1 MIKRISIFQH
11 KIDVS
16 IPLFLL
22 FAIALL
28 SSCGE
33 SSGKR
38 DITKYYFPYK
48 SLEDGKVY
56 IYSSALPDQ
65 PEDYWFYKSLQQDGK
80 WYLTAQNY
88 DPNMEVRQF
97 QSEVVVENGTVT
109 ENYVLF
115 RPTPEGRPEKIKT
128 EVLQGN
134 QFPFRV
140 TDSLG
145 VFLFSLKWT
154 EDTEPVS
161 NTTLTRNRRFL
172 GDTSFIFQ
180 GKTIPAIRMSVRD
193 LLEFDQEGTLEV
205 ETEAEEWYAENLGLV
220 YLRKKINN
228 NISMEYTLD
237 TLVEMEYFIQKYLPR
252 Q

>member
-1 MIKRISIFQH
+1 MSRNVFLFEQI
-11 KIDVS
+11 
-16 IPLFLL
+16 IPFRFLL
-22 FAIALL
+22 IGLIVSGLL
-28 SSCGE
+28 SSCRE
-33 SSGKR
+33 DSGKR
-38 DITKYYFPYK
+38 DISKYYFPYK
-48 SLEDGKVY
+48 SLEEGKVY
-56 IYSSALPDQ
+56 IYATAIEDQ

-88 DPNMEVRQF
+88 DPNMAVRQF
-97 QSEVVVENGTVT
+97 QSEVIVENGTVT

-115 RPTPEGRPEKIKT
+115 RPTPDGKSEKIKT
-128 EVLQGN
+128 EVLQAN
-134 QFPFRV
+134 QFPFQV

-154 EDTEPVS
+154 ENTEPVS

-172 GDTSFIFQ
+172 GDTSFIYQ
-180 GKTIPAIRMSVRD
+180 GNIIPAIRMSVRD
-193 LLEFDQEGTLEV
+193 LLEFEQEGTLAV